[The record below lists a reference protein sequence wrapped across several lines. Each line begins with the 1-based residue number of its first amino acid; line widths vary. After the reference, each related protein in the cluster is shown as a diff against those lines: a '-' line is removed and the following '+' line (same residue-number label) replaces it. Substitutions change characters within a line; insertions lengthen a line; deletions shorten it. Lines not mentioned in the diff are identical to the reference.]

1 MSGFFDILIGCVDV
15 TNNSR
20 HARRLSGPLKP
31 QANRTM
37 GPPGVNDDESR
48 LPGKSNPLQTRFFF
62 ISIAHSGSL
71 RKRHNNE
78 QSCQRQRK
86 KPAAKMEKP
95 QNEPRSKTTNRHT
108 AFKITIRGDFYCF
121 CIKAGTCIKK
131 RILVF
136 NIMYGKF
143 RLDGDFI
150 VDPWRQCRVFIAYD
164 GRRFAEKLDRYI
176 TTIVLKD
183 GTRCK

>member
-1 MSGFFDILIGCVDV
+1 
-15 TNNSR
+15 
-20 HARRLSGPLKP
+20 
-31 QANRTM
+31 
-37 GPPGVNDDESR
+37 
-48 LPGKSNPLQTRFFF
+48 
-62 ISIAHSGSL
+62 
-71 RKRHNNE
+71 
-78 QSCQRQRK
+78 
-86 KPAAKMEKP
+86 MEKP
-95 QNEPRSKTTNRHT
+95 QNELRSKTTNRHT

-176 TTIVLKD
+176 TIILFKD
-183 GTRCK
+183 GTRCKYII